1 MAIFSGIGKLFD
13 QNNILI
19 AEASYKIEETLDMP
33 GGLKK
38 FRGSIKI
45 LKGGDK
51 FWPISSGTRF
61 TLHLKDERKLDL
73 YCFRR
78 EITNSICDI
87 EGQNDFYS

>member
-1 MAIFSGIGKLFD
+1 MAIISGVGNLFD

>member
-1 MAIFSGIGKLFD
+1 MAIISGVGNLFD

-61 TLHLKDERKLDL
+61 TLH
-73 YCFRR
+73 
-78 EITNSICDI
+78 
-87 EGQNDFYS
+87 

>member
-19 AEASYKIEETLDMP
+19 AEVSYNIKETLDMT

-38 FRGSIKI
+38 FRGSVKI
-45 LKGGDK
+45 LKGGEK
-51 FWPISSGTRF
+51 FWPMSSGTRF

-73 YCFRR
+73 YCSRR

-87 EGQNDFYS
+87 EGQNGFYS

>member
-1 MAIFSGIGKLFD
+1 MSIISGVGNLFD

-73 YCFRR
+73 YCSRR

-87 EGQNDFYS
+87 EGQNGFYS

>member
-1 MAIFSGIGKLFD
+1 MAIISGVGNLFD

-73 YCFRR
+73 YCSRR

>member
-1 MAIFSGIGKLFD
+1 MAIISGVGNLFD

-61 TLHLKDERKLDL
+61 TLHLKDERNLDL
-73 YCFRR
+73 YCSRR

-87 EGQNDFYS
+87 EGQNGFYS